1 MGESRCNH
9 VRQLA
14 GFPPSIEARHRR
26 RYALQAGSDLAAP
39 RERGRRQSGAGPGG
53 VSADLGRVRVY
64 RTPDSRSEGVDHT
77 STPAA
82 CQPAS
87 HSDSPARL
95 PPKTTLTTSRLSLRS
110 PPGGRASRDRRPP
123 SSHGPPAGG
132 SPLFPFSYISVCF
145 LASVLLLALYLAK
158 RIL

>member
-9 VRQLA
+9 VRQPA
-14 GFPPSIEARHRR
+14 RFPPSIEARYRR

-64 RTPDSRSEGVDHT
+64 RTLDSRSEGVDHT

-95 PPKTTLTTSRLSLRS
+95 PPTTTLTTSRLSLRS
-110 PPGGRASRDRRPP
+110 PPGGARRAIVAHPLPMVLRPGEP
-123 SSHGPPAGG
+123 S
-132 SPLFPFSYISVCF
+132 FP
-145 LASVLLLALYLAK
+145 LLLYKCLPTGF
-158 RIL
+158 RIAISLLPC